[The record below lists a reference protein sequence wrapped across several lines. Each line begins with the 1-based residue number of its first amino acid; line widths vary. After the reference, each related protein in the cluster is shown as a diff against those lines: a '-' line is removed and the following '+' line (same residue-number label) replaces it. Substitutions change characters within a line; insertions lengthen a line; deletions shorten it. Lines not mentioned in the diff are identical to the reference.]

1 MKNYMNNSVNS
12 NDSESMEQVMVP
24 RFFIS
29 VNPRSSSFP
38 SFASLGVGFLT
49 RNFIRVLGI
58 VFILI
63 FCMPTSAE
71 AVRLKDI
78 SSISG
83 IRDNQLTGYGL
94 VVGLGGTG
102 DTRDAFTSS
111 TLTNMLE
118 RMGISADSA
127 TIRARN
133 VASVMVTANLPA
145 TAKAGSSVGVT
156 ISSIGSAS
164 SLQGGVLLQTA
175 LMGIDGK
182 VYALAQGP
190 ILVGGYSAGGAAGG
204 GVKSNVTTVA
214 SIPNGAT
221 VEREIPFTFNSQRSL
236 SINMNIHDFSTTQET
251 VESLN
256 ENLGG
261 NFASALDAS
270 TINLQI
276 PPSFQGNLVPLMASI
291 ENIEI
296 SPQTAAKIVVDEKTG
311 TIVIGKD
318 VRLARVAIA
327 HGNLQV
333 TIQESTAVSQPNAF
347 SQGTTVASPVSDVTA
362 SEEVRNLNLVEGA
375 TLQELVD
382 GLNSVGASPRDL
394 ITILR
399 TLKASGSLYAD
410 LEVL

>member
-1 MKNYMNNSVNS
+1 MQSYTNNSISSISFTVNGVS
-12 NDSESMEQVMVP
+12 RPVPYLDSL
-24 RFFIS
+24 
-29 VNPRSSSFP
+29 N
-38 SFASLGVGFLT
+38 VGFLT
-49 RNFIRVLGI
+49 RRFISVVLI
-58 VFILI
+58 TFMLTL
-63 FCMPTSAE
+63 CTPTSAD

-102 DTRDAFTSS
+102 DKSDAFTSS

-118 RMGISADSA
+118 RMGIAADSA

-145 TAKAGSSVGVT
+145 TAKAGSTISVT
-156 ISSIGSAS
+156 IASIGSAS
-164 SLQGGVLLQTA
+164 SLQSGVLLQTS
-175 LMGIDGK
+175 LTGIDGK
-182 VYALAQGP
+182 VYALAQGS
-190 ILVGGYSAGGAAGG
+190 ILVGGYAAGGAAGG
-204 GVKSNVTTVA
+204 GVKSNSTTVA
-214 SIPNGAT
+214 TIPNGAI
-221 VEREIPFTFNSQRSL
+221 VEREIPFTFNSQREL
-236 SINMNIHDFSTTQET
+236 SINMHIHDFSTTQET

-256 ENLGG
+256 KSLGG
-261 NFASALDAS
+261 DFASALDAS
-270 TINLQI
+270 TIKLQI

-296 SPQTAAKIVVDEKTG
+296 SPQNAAKVVVDEKTG

-347 SQGTTVASPVSDVTA
+347 SQGTTVTSPVSNVTA
-362 SEEVRNLNLVEGA
+362 REELRNLNLVEGA

-382 GLNSVGASPRDL
+382 GLNSVGANPRDL

>member
-1 MKNYMNNSVNS
+1 MQNNTQNLQSSHELSSFVNS
-12 NDSESMEQVMVP
+12 TFACANLV
-24 RFFIS
+24 S
-29 VNPRSSSFP
+29 VD
-38 SFASLGVGFLT
+38 FLT
-49 RNFIRVLGI
+49 KRFVSAFAQVLVLSL
-58 VFILI
+58 VFVLSVPSI
-63 FCMPTSAE
+63 AD

-145 TAKAGSSVGVT
+145 TAKAGSAVNVT

-175 LMGIDGK
+175 LSGIDGK
-182 VYALAQGP
+182 VYALAQGA
-190 ILVGGYSAGGAAGG
+190 ILVGGFSAGGAGGG

-214 SIPNGAT
+214 SIPGGAT
-221 VEREIPFTFNSQRSL
+221 VEREIPFTFNSQREL
-236 SINMNIHDFSTTQET
+236 DINMHVHDFSTTQET
-251 VESLN
+251 VERLN
-256 ENLGG
+256 TSLGG
-261 NFASALDAS
+261 NFANALDAS
-270 TINLQI
+270 TIKLQI
-276 PPSFQGNLVPLMASI
+276 PPAFQGNLVPLMASI

-296 SPQTAAKIVVDEKTG
+296 SPQNAAKVVVDEKSG

-318 VRLARVAIA
+318 VRLARVAVA

-362 SEEVRNLNLVEGA
+362 REEVRNLNLVEGA

-410 LEVL
+410 LEVI

>member
-1 MKNYMNNSVNS
+1 MQNYIDNSISSINFEMNGVSRPMPYL
-12 NDSESMEQVMVP
+12 DSLS
-24 RFFIS
+24 
-29 VNPRSSSFP
+29 
-38 SFASLGVGFLT
+38 VGFLT
-49 RNFIRVLGI
+49 KY
-58 VFILI
+58 FILVLSVTFMLI
-63 FCMPTSAE
+63 LSMPHSAD

-127 TIRARN
+127 TIKARN

-145 TAKAGSSVGVT
+145 TAKAGSAVDLT

-164 SLQGGVLLQTA
+164 SLQGGVLLQTS
-175 LMGIDGK
+175 LTGIDGK

-190 ILVGGYSAGGAAGG
+190 LLVGGYAAGGAAGG
-204 GVKSNVTTVA
+204 GVKSNATTVA
-214 SIPNGAT
+214 SIPGGGT
-221 VEREIPFTFNSQRSL
+221 VEREIPFKFNTQREL
-236 SINMNIHDFSTTQET
+236 SINMHIHDFSTTQET
-251 VESLN
+251 VELLN
-256 ENLGG
+256 TNLGG
-261 NFASALDAS
+261 AFANALDAS
-270 TINLQI
+270 TIKLQI

-296 SPQTAAKIVVDEKTG
+296 SPQTVAKVVVNERTG

-318 VRLARVAIA
+318 VRLARVAVA

-362 SEEVRNLNLVEGA
+362 REELRNLNLVEGA

-382 GLNSVGASPRDL
+382 GLNSVGANPRDL
-394 ITILR
+394 ITILK

>member
-1 MKNYMNNSVNS
+1 MQNNTQNLQSSHELSSFVNS
-12 NDSESMEQVMVP
+12 TFACANLV
-24 RFFIS
+24 S
-29 VNPRSSSFP
+29 VD
-38 SFASLGVGFLT
+38 FLT
-49 RNFIRVLGI
+49 KRFVSAFAQVLVLSL
-58 VFILI
+58 VFVL
-63 FCMPTSAE
+63 SAPSIAD

-145 TAKAGSSVGVT
+145 TAKAGSAVNVT

-175 LMGIDGK
+175 LSGIDGK
-182 VYALAQGP
+182 VYALAQGA
-190 ILVGGYSAGGAAGG
+190 ILVGGFSAGGAGGG

-214 SIPNGAT
+214 SIPGGAT
-221 VEREIPFTFNSQRSL
+221 VEREIPFTFNSQREL
-236 SINMNIHDFSTTQET
+236 DINMHVHDFSTTQET
-251 VESLN
+251 VERLN
-256 ENLGG
+256 TSLGG
-261 NFASALDAS
+261 NFANALDAS
-270 TINLQI
+270 TIKLQI
-276 PPSFQGNLVPLMASI
+276 PPAFQGNLVPLMASI

-296 SPQTAAKIVVDEKTG
+296 SPQNAAKVVVDEKSG

-318 VRLARVAIA
+318 VRLARVAVA

-362 SEEVRNLNLVEGA
+362 REEVRNLNLVEGA

-410 LEVL
+410 LEVI

>member
-1 MKNYMNNSVNS
+1 MRDNTNNSAS
-12 NDSESMEQVMVP
+12 SMC
-24 RFFIS
+24 S
-29 VNPRSSSFP
+29 VNGTRIMLSRSFLSFGLP
-38 SFASLGVGFLT
+38 KINFQHMLSLSVDFLT
-49 RNFIRVLGI
+49 KRFVRVLSIAFIFTLI
-58 VFILI
+58 V
-63 FCMPTSAE
+63 PTSAE

-127 TIRARN
+127 TIKARN

-145 TAKAGSSVGVT
+145 TAKAGSAVSVT

-190 ILVGGYSAGGAAGG
+190 ILVGGFSAGGAAGG
-204 GVKSNVTTVA
+204 GVKSNITTVA
-214 SIPNGAT
+214 SIPNGAI
-221 VEREIPFTFNSQRSL
+221 VEREIPFTFNSQHEL
-236 SINMNIHDFSTTQET
+236 SINMHVHDFSTTQET
-251 VESLN
+251 VELLN
-256 ENLGG
+256 ASLGG
-261 NFASALDAS
+261 NFANALDAS

-276 PPSFQGNLVPLMASI
+276 PPSFRGNLVPLMASI
-291 ENIEI
+291 ENVEI
-296 SPQTAAKIVVDEKTG
+296 SPQTAAKVVVDEKTG

-318 VRLARVAIA
+318 VRLARVAVA

-347 SQGTTVASPVSDVTA
+347 SQGQTVQSPVSDVTA
-362 SEEVRNLNLVEGA
+362 TEEVRNLNLVEGA

-382 GLNSVGASPRDL
+382 GLNSVGATPRDL

-410 LEVL
+410 LEVI